1 MFSCVLAVIKT
12 ICLIH
17 EITIILI
24 TKDKDVNDASWKVG
38 VLFSRT
44 GPLAVIEETQ
54 LRGTLLAIN
63 EINDQGG
70 IHGKPIETVYY
81 DPASDA
87 SAFGKYAKQMMVE
100 DGVSTIFGCYSS
112 SSRKSVVPVVER
124 LNGLLWYPTVYEGF
138 EFSTNVIYTGAAP
151 NQNCV
156 ELCNFLMQH
165 FGKRFYF
172 VGTDYV
178 YPRVSNK
185 IVREFVTSNGGEVVG
200 EKYVS
205 LTAQHHDYVPIMRD
219 INNVKPDVIFSTVV
233 GKSTA
238 DFYQTYADFGF
249 NPKEMPIASLTTT
262 EAEIRAMGTDV
273 GEGHITAAPYFEGL
287 NSKASLSFTKRY
299 KHYYGADEPTN
310 TCVETAYFQV
320 HMFAEALKRSN
331 SINTDRL
338 RANVLG
344 IDIEAPQG
352 NVAINLSCGHA
363 DVWTRVGRA
372 NRSGLFDIL
381 YSSKAAVLADPYLL
395 SYGAKREFVE
405 KSSM

>member
-1 MFSCVLAVIKT
+1 MYKPP
-12 ICLIH
+12 
-17 EITIILI
+17 
-24 TKDKDVNDASWKVG
+24 WRVG

-44 GPLAVIEETQ
+44 GPLSVIEETQ
-54 LRGTLLAIN
+54 FRGTMLALN

-70 IHGKPIETVYY
+70 INGRPIEPIYY

-87 SAFGKYAKQMMVE
+87 SMFGKYAKRMMVE

-156 ELCNFLMQH
+156 ELCHFLMTH
-165 FGKRFYF
+165 FGTRFYF

-185 IVREFVTSNGGEVVG
+185 IVREFVTSNGGQVVG
-200 EKYVS
+200 EQYVDLNARHS
-205 LTAQHHDYVPIMRD
+205 DYAPIMRD
-219 INNVKPDVIFSTVV
+219 IKKLKPNVIFSTVV
-233 GKSTA
+233 GRSTA
-238 DFYQTYADFGF
+238 DLYQTYSDYGF
-249 NPKEMPIASLTTT
+249 DPRVMPIASLTTT
-262 EAEIRAMGTDV
+262 EAEVRAMGTDV
-273 GEGHITAAPYFEGL
+273 GEGHITAAPYFDGV
-287 NSKASLSFTKRY
+287 NSKANLSFTNLY
-299 KHYYGADEPTN
+299 KLKYGCDEPTN

-320 HMFAEALKRSN
+320 HMFGEALKRSN
-331 SINTDRL
+331 SLSTEDL

-344 IDIEAPQG
+344 VDYEAPQG
-352 NVAINLSCGHA
+352 NVSINMSSGHA

-372 NRSGLFDIL
+372 NRNGLFDIL
-381 YSSKAAVLADPYLL
+381 HESKSAVAADPYLL
-395 SYGAKREFVE
+395 SYGMRNVF
-405 KSSM
+405 S

>member
-1 MFSCVLAVIKT
+1 MYKPP
-12 ICLIH
+12 
-17 EITIILI
+17 
-24 TKDKDVNDASWKVG
+24 WKVG

-54 LRGTLLAIN
+54 LRGTILAIN

-70 IHGKPIETVYY
+70 VNGRPIEAVYY

-87 SAFGKYAKQMMVE
+87 SAFGQYAKRMMVE
-100 DGVSTIFGCYSS
+100 DGVNTIFGCYSS
-112 SSRKSVVPVVER
+112 SSRKSVVPIVER

-165 FGKRFYF
+165 YGDRFYF

-185 IVREFVTSNGGEVVG
+185 IVRDFVVSNGGEVVG
-200 EKYVS
+200 ERYVN
-205 LTAQHHDYVPIMRD
+205 LTAQHHDYSPIMRD
-219 INNVKPDVIFSTVV
+219 IHNVNPDVIFSTVV

-238 DFYQTYADFGF
+238 DLYQSYSDFGF
-249 NPKEMPIASLTTT
+249 DPKEMPIASLTTT
-262 EAEIRAMGTDV
+262 EAEIMAMGADV
-273 GEGHITAAPYFEGL
+273 GEGHITAAPYFEGIT
-287 NSKASLSFTKRY
+287 NKASLAFTKRY
-299 KHYYGADEPTN
+299 RHRYGNEPTN

-320 HMFAEALKRSN
+320 HMFAEALKRTN
-331 SINTDRL
+331 SLNTDRL
-338 RANVLG
+338 KANVLG
-344 IDIEAPQG
+344 IDYEAPQG
-352 NVAINLSCGHA
+352 NVSINLLHGHA

-372 NRSGLFDIL
+372 NRSGLFDVL
-381 YSSKAAVLADPYLL
+381 YASKSAVMADPYLL
-395 SYGAKREFVE
+395 SYGTKREFA
-405 KSSM
+405 